1 MFWVFV
7 NTSSKGGFMELIK
20 SKTYENL
27 AKAYSGECQAYVRYR
42 FIEYGARYNGYA
54 CLAEMIDTIAN
65 NEFHHARMFYTFIQ
79 KASQKPIE
87 NIDICSGYPF
97 KEKWDLVEN
106 LKLAAEDE
114 QAEEQEVYPKYAKIA
129 KEEGFTE
136 IAKLFDDIIQVESCH
151 RKVFTDLYNQ
161 MKTKTLYKKTKKVM
175 WKCADCGYES
185 EGFEPW
191 DKCPLCQAERGKVM
205 IKLSNN

>member
-1 MFWVFV
+1 M
-7 NTSSKGGFMELIK
+7 NLKD

-79 KASQKPIE
+79 KADKMPIE
-87 NIDICSGYPF
+87 NIDIASGYPF
-97 KEKWDLVEN
+97 KEKWDLTEN
-106 LKLAAEDE
+106 LRLAAEDE
-114 QAEEQEVYPKYAKIA
+114 EMEERKVYPEYKKIA
-129 KEEGFTE
+129 MQEGFPE

-151 RKVFTDLYNQ
+151 RKLFTDLYNQ
-161 MKTKTLYKKTKKVM
+161 MKTGTLYKKKQRVM

-185 EGFEPW
+185 EGTEPW
-191 DKCPLCQAERGKVM
+191 ERCPLCLAEKGKVM
-205 IKLSNN
+205 IKLTESN